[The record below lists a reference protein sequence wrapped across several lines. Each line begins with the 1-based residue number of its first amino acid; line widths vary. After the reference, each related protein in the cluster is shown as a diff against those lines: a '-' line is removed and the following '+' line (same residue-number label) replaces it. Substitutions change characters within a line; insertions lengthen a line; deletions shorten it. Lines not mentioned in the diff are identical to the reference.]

1 MAMWGWFQEQVR
13 DMKHKMEHRMERK
26 VEEKIACV
34 RRELKTKID
43 HGLTSV
49 GNHVDRLEQKITRT
63 YSDPYSQVHVF
74 GSTDS
79 LSINVNMVPHRS
91 KSTSIPPAEWM
102 HQLMPTCIHSSQS
115 LQEMDVKSLA
125 ELPSEPVS
133 RDVLRDLSK
142 ELPKWEFPARAL
154 GLKEADIE
162 SIKADYPCNSREQ
175 CYKMLLMWKQRCAQN
190 ATYQALGRALLAEA
204 RNVYPNY
211 VKIVS
216 FSVH

>member
-1 MAMWGWFQEQVR
+1 MKSICATAKPSMTPSVQNDGPGMLIGASHPRECNPSSVLYPWSCCTSQKNSSIENEMAMWGWFQEQVR

-115 LQEMDVKSLA
+115 LQEMVSA
-125 ELPSEPVS
+125 IVYITVELY
-133 RDVLRDLSK
+133 
-142 ELPKWEFPARAL
+142 
-154 GLKEADIE
+154 I
-162 SIKADYPCNSREQ
+162 
-175 CYKMLLMWKQRCAQN
+175 
-190 ATYQALGRALLAEA
+190 T
-204 RNVYPNY
+204 
-211 VKIVS
+211 KIV
-216 FSVH
+216 VPLTVLA

>member
-1 MAMWGWFQEQVR
+1 MVS
-13 DMKHKMEHRMERK
+13 
-26 VEEKIACV
+26 
-34 RRELKTKID
+34 ELSY
-43 HGLTSV
+43 L
-49 GNHVDRLEQKITRT
+49 
-63 YSDPYSQVHVF
+63 
-74 GSTDS
+74 
-79 LSINVNMVPHRS
+79 
-91 KSTSIPPAEWM
+91 
-102 HQLMPTCIHSSQS
+102 
-115 LQEMDVKSLA
+115 LQDVKSLA